1 MKIKTLVLVLL
12 GTLVILLT
20 FFLLSKNDENIKEA
34 YQIETIPIP
43 KNILLE
49 VGGLAFNDKDQL
61 GISTRHGDVWILENP
76 YLTRDEKPVF
86 RKYASGL
93 HEPLGLAWYH
103 HNFVLSQRGEL
114 TQLQDTDG
122 DGIADRYKAIY
133 SWPLSGNYHEY
144 SYGPVL
150 DLDSNMLV
158 TLNSTWVGDHMES
171 LAKWRGW
178 LLKITPEG
186 EMIPWA
192 TGLRSP
198 AGLGINLEGDIFYS
212 ENQGDWVGS
221 GRITHLEKGDFA
233 GNPAGLRWTDEENSP
248 LSLKQKDIPNTG
260 LPLHEIAADI
270 PELKLPA
277 VWLPHGIIGTST
289 SDILLDTTNGAF
301 GPFSGQMFIGDQGQS
316 KITRVFIE
324 KVEGK
329 YQGAC
334 FPFMEGFSSG
344 VFRMKWGSDHSMF
357 VGMTSRGW
365 NSTGPEMFGLQ
376 RLRWTGKTPFEIKTI
391 KARPDGFLLEF
402 TQPVNKDLA
411 SKPEAYAVSNFT
423 YHYWSR
429 YGSKIL
435 NQQDCMVHQVE
446 VSPDGMSARLIVHG
460 MRKGYIHEIKA
471 AGVKSEKG
479 LPLLHNF
486 GYYTLNNVPGGKI
499 LSAQIT
505 LSPNARKSD
514 LENSTKHNTTLPT
527 SWTNGPDQTLTIGT
541 KPGLQFDVTELKIK
555 AKSKIK
561 LVFVNNDDMLHN
573 LVITQPGDVA
583 DKVGRMAMEMGLKG
597 PELQYVPL
605 SEHVLFHTSLLQPQ
619 SREAIYFEAP
629 AAGIYSY
636 LCTYPGHYLIMRGRM
651 IVE

>member
-1 MKIKTLVLVLL
+1 MKIKNLVFFLF
-12 GTLVILLT
+12 GTLAILLA
-20 FFLLSKNDENIKEA
+20 FFLLSKKDVAAKES
-34 YQIETIPIP
+34 YQIETIPLP
-43 KNILLE
+43 KDVLLE
-49 VGGLAFNDKDQL
+49 VGGLAFTDKDQL
-61 GISTRHGDVWILENP
+61 GISTRRGEVWILENP
-76 YLTRDEKPVF
+76 YLTGDEKPVF

-93 HEPLGLAWYH
+93 HEPLGLAWYR

-133 SWPLSGNYHEY
+133 YWPLSGNYHEY
-144 SYGPVL
+144 SYGAVL

-186 EMIPWA
+186 EMTPWA

-198 AGLGINLEGDIFYS
+198 AGLGINMEGDIFYT
-212 ENQGDWVGS
+212 ENQGDWVGA

-233 GNPAGLRWTDEENSP
+233 GNPAGLTWTGEENSP
-248 LSLKQKDIPNTG
+248 LSLKQKNIPNTG
-260 LPLHEIAADI
+260 LPLHEIASDI

-289 SDILLDTTNGAF
+289 SDILLDTTNGSF
-301 GPFSGQMFIGDQGQS
+301 GPFSGQMFVGDQGQS
-316 KITRVFIE
+316 KITRVFME
-324 KVEGK
+324 KVEGE

-357 VGMTSRGW
+357 IGMTSRGW

-376 RLRWTGKTPFEIKTI
+376 RLRWTGKTPFEIKAI
-391 KARPDGFLLEF
+391 KAQADGFLLEF
-402 TQPVNKDLA
+402 TQPVDKNLA
-411 SKPEAYAVSNFT
+411 SKPESYTVSGFT

-435 NQQDCMVHQVE
+435 NQRDCMVHQAE
-446 VSPDGMSARLIVHG
+446 VAPDGMSVRLMVHG
-460 MRKGYIHEIKA
+460 LRKGYIHEVKA
-471 AGVKSEKG
+471 PGVKSEKR
-479 LPLLHNF
+479 LTLLHNV
-486 GYYTLNNVPGGKI
+486 GYYTLNNVPGGK
-499 LSAQIT
+499 LSGTQDT
-505 LSPNARKSD
+505 SSSKTDNTN
-514 LENSTKHNTTLPT
+514 LENSEKHRTTLPP
-527 SWTNGPDQTLTIGT
+527 SWTAGADQTITIGT
-541 KPGLQFDVTELKIK
+541 KPGLQFDITELKIK

-561 LVFVNNDDMLHN
+561 LVFENNDDMLHN
-573 LVITQPGDVA
+573 FVITQPGDFA

-597 PELQYVPL
+597 PELQYIPL
-605 SEHVLFHTSLLQPQ
+605 SESVLFHTSLLQPQ
-619 SREAIYFEAP
+619 SRETIYFEAP
-629 AAGIYSY
+629 AAGIYPY